1 VTEQGSTAWTINES
15 DVVLITAA
23 RSGSTLAFEV
33 LVDRYYLVIQQ
44 YLIRQT
50 GDHELA
56 ADLAQETFLDA
67 FRMINR
73 LPEDRPLIAWL
84 YRIARNN
91 LLPIQRRR
99 HRYQFLSIEK
109 LLRTISVPFPALHQR
124 DITTATDDH
133 DLIQQ
138 TLNTLSPPLREA
150 LLLRSVCGF
159 TGFEVSQI
167 LDVSPAAA
175 RKRISRAEQLFR
187 EHYAKLSERRGDDAL

>member
-1 VTEQGSTAWTINES
+1 MNEQSARVWTINES
-15 DVVLITAA
+15 DVELISAA
-23 RSGSTLAFEV
+23 RSGSILAFEV

-44 YLIRQT
+44 YLVRQT
-50 GDHELA
+50 GDRELA

-67 FRMINR
+67 FRMIRR

-99 HRYQFLSIEK
+99 RRYQFLSIEK
-109 LLRTISVPFPALHQR
+109 LLRTISSTFPALHQR
-124 DITTATDDH
+124 DIIADAH
-133 DLIQQ
+133 DRDVIQQ
-138 TLNTLSPPLREA
+138 TLDRLSPSLREA

-159 TGFEVSQI
+159 TGHEVSQI

-175 RKRISRAEQLFR
+175 RKRISRAEQQFR
-187 EHYAKLSERRGDDAL
+187 EQYATLAERCGDDAL

>member
-1 VTEQGSTAWTINES
+1 MSEQSARVWTINES
-15 DVVLITAA
+15 DVELISAA
-23 RSGSTLAFEV
+23 RSGSILAFEV

-67 FRMINR
+67 FRMVNR
-73 LPEDRPLIAWL
+73 LPEDRPLVAWL

-91 LLPIQRRR
+91 LLPVQRRR
-99 HRYQFLSIEK
+99 HRYQFLSFEK
-109 LLRTISVPFPALHQR
+109 LLRTISSTFPALHQR
-124 DITTATDDH
+124 DIAIDADNH

-159 TGFEVSQI
+159 TGDEVSQI

-175 RKRISRAEQLFR
+175 RKRISRAEQQFR
-187 EHYAKLSERRGDDAL
+187 ERYSKLAERRVDDSL